1 MKLILV
7 LGINVHN
14 LCVCVHSIF
23 VCMNVEKR
31 VENKYL
37 LLQDCFE
44 SYICVHS
51 CSHIAEEI
59 DDLFLNL
66 MSAYTVTR
74 NMHTSK
80 SGLKTGGP

>member
-1 MKLILV
+1 MKSILA

-14 LCVCVHSIF
+14 LFVCVHSIF
-23 VCMNVEKR
+23 VYMNVKKR

-44 SYICVHS
+44 SYICVHG
-51 CSHIAEEI
+51 CSHTAEEI

-74 NMHTSK
+74 TAHKQKWS
-80 SGLKTGGP
+80 